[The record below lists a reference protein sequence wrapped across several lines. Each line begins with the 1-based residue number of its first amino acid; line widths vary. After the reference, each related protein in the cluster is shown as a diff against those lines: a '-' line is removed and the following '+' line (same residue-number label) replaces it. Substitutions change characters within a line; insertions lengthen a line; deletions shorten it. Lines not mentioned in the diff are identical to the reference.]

1 MNRSKSKPLISAPV
15 LLSTTLNPN
24 DADAHRNVSF
34 AMRKSASVSS
44 SLSSSTSSSSN
55 TRLSFKDL
63 SKRLSAASSLFSSL
77 TSPSKELV
85 NPLNKSSFYVAE
97 AIYEAEGSVA
107 VANSEENSLT
117 SSAELPSD
125 SRQSSPDHIY
135 ETIPDPAADDDSG
148 DQQHRPLP
156 PIPEEKRRQG
166 RRRVFSRRLFLIV
179 INLLAI

>member
-117 SSAELPSD
+117 SLPSD

-166 RRRVFSRRLFLIV
+166 RRRVLSRRLFF
-179 INLLAI
+179 NSY